1 MVWYLTGLVTH
12 NFPGIV
18 VIQSYPSVN
27 VLELYK
33 ISIFF
38 LVMGVLCHEFYF
50 QFFFSYVKKLPH
62 CGIISLDRVI
72 SVVMPSLFWLT
83 EFNLKIGV
91 RKSFFLCDAS
101 HVFCHRG
108 KKSNHCNSTLRDT
121 SQLLSWW
128 TMAIFFSISGI

>member
-38 LVMGVLCHEFYF
+38 SCYGSALPWVLFPV
-50 QFFFSYVKKLPH
+50 FFSYVKKLPH